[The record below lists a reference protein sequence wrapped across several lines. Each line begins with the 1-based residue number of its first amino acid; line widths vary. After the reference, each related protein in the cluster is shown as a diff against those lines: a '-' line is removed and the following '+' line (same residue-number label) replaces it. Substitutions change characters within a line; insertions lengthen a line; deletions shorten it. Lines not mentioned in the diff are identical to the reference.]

1 MKLPREFFIEDR
13 LEKHRLNAESNLGES
28 GMRNF
33 TVSEVLEMTE
43 TDKKDLLGIS
53 LADSPNSGREDLR
66 KKISQ
71 LYTDIGPEN
80 ILVTTGT
87 SEALLLIFMH
97 IIQKG
102 YRVSFFSPAFQALYE
117 VPLSFGALTV
127 PVSAFSRFSAEEIFS
142 EKAELMILNHP
153 HNPTGRCFSKEDIK
167 YIQKNKKKYNG
178 SIIFDEHYRFLD
190 YHEEIGFSGA
200 DRNRN
205 IFATG
210 SVTKCFGVTGLRI
223 GWVVG
228 NEEIIQKMRSLKDYI
243 THTVN
248 PVSEFL
254 ALRILEKRQ
263 NIASFLKKRVRKNLE
278 VFQNHFQSLFSLK
291 SANLPEGGL
300 VFFPELKAGL
310 KSESYSDWLLENA
323 GVFVL
328 PGSSFESEGFIR
340 IGLGE
345 TEERFEKGIKK
356 WADAEKKLA
365 SEK

>member
-13 LEKHRLNAESNLGES
+13 LEKHRLNAECCLGES
-28 GMRNF
+28 GIRNF
-33 TVSEVLEMTE
+33 TLKEVLEMTE
-43 TDKKDLLGIS
+43 TDEKDLLSIS

-66 KKISQ
+66 KKISE
-71 LYTDIGPEN
+71 LYTGIGPEN

-102 YRVSFFSPAFQALYE
+102 CRVSYFSPAFQALYE
-117 VPLSFGALTV
+117 VPLSFGAETV

-142 EKAELMILNHP
+142 EQAELMILNHP
-153 HNPTGRCFSKEDIK
+153 HNPTGKCFSKEDIK
-167 YIQKNKKKYNG
+167 YIQKNKKKYTG
-178 SIIFDEHYRFLD
+178 SIVFDEHYRFLD

-200 DRNRN
+200 DAFSN

-223 GWVVG
+223 GWAAG
-228 NEEIIQKMRSLKDYI
+228 NADVIPKLRGLKDYI

-263 NIASFLKKRVRKNLE
+263 SISAALKKRVGRNLE
-278 VFQNHFQSLFSLK
+278 VFRKYFPLLHSLK

-310 KSESYSDWLLENA
+310 ASESYSDWLLENA
-323 GVFVL
+323 DVFVL
-328 PGSSFESEGFIR
+328 PGSSFETEGFIR

-345 TEERFEKGIKK
+345 TEDRFEKGIKK
-356 WADAEKKLA
+356 WAEAEKKLA